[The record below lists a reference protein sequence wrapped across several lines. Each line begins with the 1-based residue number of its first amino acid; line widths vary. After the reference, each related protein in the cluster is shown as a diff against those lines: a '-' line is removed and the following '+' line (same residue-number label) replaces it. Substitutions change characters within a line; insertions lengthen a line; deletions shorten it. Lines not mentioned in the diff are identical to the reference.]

1 MCIYIYVVVVVVK
14 YVVYCVFFFSMMIPM
29 MKIFEGLKPP
39 TSTVLVDCPLIEL
52 RSTTPAVLAP
62 LRRVRRATNWR
73 PHLSDFMLT
82 HAENVWQSIIWINC
96 AIMCYLFSMKSWG
109 ICGISSLGLKTFK
122 HCACVNDFDVF
133 RLYWSLISQWLLWF
147 EAGGTMTFCRWTDLW
162 PSKAGEVQGVSNIW
176 QLHSIFSFRS

>member
-1 MCIYIYVVVVVVK
+1 MCIYIYIYVVVVVVK
-14 YVVYCVFFFSMMIPM
+14 YDVYCVFFVSMMIPM

-82 HAENVWQSIIWINC
+82 HAENVWQSII
-96 AIMCYLFSMKSWG
+96 
-109 ICGISSLGLKTFK
+109 
-122 HCACVNDFDVF
+122 
-133 RLYWSLISQWLLWF
+133 
-147 EAGGTMTFCRWTDLW
+147 
-162 PSKAGEVQGVSNIW
+162 
-176 QLHSIFSFRS
+176 